1 MSSNNGWG
9 VDCIWWTPSKRKIFE
24 VRLFFFFFFFPF
36 AFLFRVDTL
45 GVSSFPWKSMWRVKS
60 SFESEFLCVDGHSRK
75 DSDYG

>member
-1 MSSNNGWG
+1 MAG
-9 VDCIWWTPSKRKIFE
+9 VWIAFGGLLQRERFLRCG
-24 VRLFFFFFFFPF
+24 FFFFYPF

-60 SFESEFLCVDGHSRK
+60 SFESEFLCVDGQFRK